1 MFYIRKSNHL
11 SSKTLRKKIWAYNLS
26 PSFSLNGTYSTVYI
40 HLHWVLHVTYLEM
53 TWHTWGDM
61 SNFYTN
67 TESFYRRGLSIHRL
81 WGPQGSWTNLP
92 QMLYMYMIC
101 TFKMCMT
108 CSKFYWELP
117 LWAFIVEIQQSWN
130 DAKVSM
136 STTEVQLV
144 EPLCIKDTPASPQEI
159 LRAVS
164 LVPVSSEK
172 KRGTE
177 LPRRRSP
184 HPWELAPG
192 QTEIHWH

>member
-1 MFYIRKSNHL
+1 
-11 SSKTLRKKIWAYNLS
+11 
-26 PSFSLNGTYSTVYI
+26 
-40 HLHWVLHVTYLEM
+40 
-53 TWHTWGDM
+53 
-61 SNFYTN
+61 
-67 TESFYRRGLSIHRL
+67 
-81 WGPQGSWTNLP
+81 
-92 QMLYMYMIC
+92 
-101 TFKMCMT
+101 
-108 CSKFYWELP
+108 
-117 LWAFIVEIQQSWN
+117 
-130 DAKVSM
+130 M